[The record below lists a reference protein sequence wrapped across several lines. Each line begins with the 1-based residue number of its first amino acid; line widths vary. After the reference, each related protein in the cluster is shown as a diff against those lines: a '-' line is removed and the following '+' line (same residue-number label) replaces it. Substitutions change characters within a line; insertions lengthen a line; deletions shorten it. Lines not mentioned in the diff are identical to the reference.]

1 MGSDCDCSLSL
12 CNDTT
17 PNETKDLSTNGNRS
31 QVVNKINNHPKI
43 NLNKISTIE
52 SGDPLLSQREKES
65 KSTTF
70 GSNCKKNSL
79 ASFNSIYKLNNK
91 SDKKLKVF
99 LNKDYNNSNNQNNNK
114 PKKINKKILKN
125 KINNNDRTQKFNKTN
140 TKDSKNNNNKK
151 VKIAHHKDLSKEGLV
166 SENFKNFLNSPQGEE
181 MALNMEQNQN
191 KFCITLHKYFLSLI
205 TKREFKKNISY
216 YKEEGEKIYKT
227 CVNNIYTSNPKLKK
241 IETNSV
247 IKYSPNGYSNYYS
260 DKKDMENMKFNNPKE
275 SFDNCIVINY
285 SDNNSSS
292 LDNMQWV
299 YKGQV
304 NKKGEPHGFG
314 EKLLKNGRK
323 EKGYWKNGEM
333 FGWGETIDISGNIFI
348 GPFYNNQ
355 GITGKG
361 EKYNL
366 KKKVLYKGE
375 FVKGQKSG
383 KGEETSKEG
392 QFIGSFYKDKKDG
405 KGKMIYKLSGDIYEG
420 EYKNDLF
427 DGNGHYIWK
436 TAGQEYKGEYKNG
449 LMNGKGL
456 FEWGE
461 GEFYRGNF
469 VNGKKEGT
477 GELHMG
483 NGRSFIGPFTNGRPN
498 GIGVYDNGI
507 NFKGE
512 MEFIDG
518 KMNLDYIRKKYSTNS
533 SFNSNN
539 NNKDEQKLK

>member
-1 MGSDCDCSLSL
+1 MGNDCDCSLSL

-17 PNETKDLSTNGNRS
+17 PNETKDLSTKGNKS

-43 NLNKISTIE
+43 NLNKISNIE
-52 SGDPLLSQREKES
+52 SVDPLLSQREKES

-70 GSNCKKNSL
+70 SSNYKKNSL
-79 ASFNSIYKLNNK
+79 ASYNSICKLNNK
-91 SDKKLKVF
+91 SDKKLRII
-99 LNKDYNNSNNQNNNK
+99 LNTEIQNNNK

-125 KINNNDRTQKFNKTN
+125 KSINNDNIKYNNKTN
-140 TKDSKNNNNKK
+140 NKESKSNINKK
-151 VKIAHHKDLSKEGLV
+151 QKSSSLKDLSKEGLV
-166 SENFKNFLNSPQGEE
+166 SENFKNFLNTPQGEE
-181 MALNMEQNQN
+181 MALNIEKNQN
-191 KFCITLHKYFLSLI
+191 KFCITLHKYFLKLI
-205 TKREFKKNISY
+205 TEKEFKKNIKY
-216 YKEEGEKIYKT
+216 YVEKGDNLYKT
-227 CVNNIYTSNPKLKK
+227 CVNNIYISNPKLKK
-241 IETNSV
+241 IELNSV
-247 IKYSPNGYSNYYS
+247 IKYSPDGYLNYYS
-260 DKKDMENMKFNNPKE
+260 DKKDIENMKYNNPKE
-275 SFDNCIVINY
+275 CFDNCIVIKY
-285 SDNNSSS
+285 SENKSSS
-292 LDNMQWV
+292 LDNMLWV

-314 EKLLKNGRK
+314 EKLSKNGTK

-333 FGWGETIDISGNIFI
+333 FGWGEMIDINGNIFI

-361 EKYNL
+361 EKYTL
-366 KKKVLYKGE
+366 KKKILYKGE

-383 KGEETSKEG
+383 KGEENSKEG

-436 TAGQEYKGEYKNG
+436 TSGQEYKGEYKNG

-483 NGRSFIGPFTNGRPN
+483 NGRSFIGPFANGRPN

-518 KMNLDYIRKKYSTNS
+518 KMNLDYIRRRYSTNS
-533 SFNSNN
+533 LKSFDSNN
-539 NNKDEQKLK
+539 SNKDE

>member
-17 PNETKDLSTNGNRS
+17 PNKTTDLSKNGNKS
-31 QVVNKINNHPKI
+31 QIVNKINNHSKI

-70 GSNCKKNSL
+70 GTNYKKNSL
-79 ASFNSIYKLNNK
+79 ASFNSFGKLNNK
-91 SDKKLKVF
+91 SDKKLRVI
-99 LNKDYNNSNNQNNNK
+99 LNSEVQNNNQNNNK

-125 KINNNDRTQKFNKTN
+125 KSINNDNIKNNNKTN
-140 TKDSKNNNNKK
+140 NKESKNNINKK
-151 VKIAHHKDLSKEGLV
+151 EKRSSLKDLDKEELV
-166 SENFKNFLNSPQGEE
+166 SENFKNFMNTPQGEE
-181 MALNMEQNQN
+181 MALNMEQKQN
-191 KFCITLHKYFLSLI
+191 KFCITLHKYFLKLI
-205 TKREFKKNISY
+205 TKREFKKNIRY
-216 YKEEGEKIYKT
+216 YVEKGDNLYKT
-227 CVNNIYTSNPKLKK
+227 CVNNIYNSNPKLKK
-241 IETNSV
+241 IELNSV
-247 IKYSPNGYSNYYS
+247 IKYSPKGYLNYYS
-260 DKKDMENMKFNNPKE
+260 DEKDIENMKFNNPKE
-275 SFDNCIVINY
+275 CFDNCIVINY
-285 SDNNSSS
+285 SENNSSS
-292 LDNMQWV
+292 LDNMLWV

-314 EKLLKNGRK
+314 EKLSKNGTK
-323 EKGYWKNGEM
+323 EKGYWKDGQM
-333 FGWGETIDISGNIFI
+333 FGWGEMIDIKGNIFI

-361 EKYNL
+361 EKYTL
-366 KKKVLYKGE
+366 KRKILYKGE

-383 KGEETSKEG
+383 KGEENSNEG

-436 TAGQEYKGEYKNG
+436 TTGQEYKGEYKNG

-461 GEFYRGNF
+461 GEFYRGHF

-483 NGRSFIGPFTNGRPN
+483 DGRIFIGPFANGRPN

-518 KMNLDYIRKKYSTNS
+518 KMNLDYIRRRYSSNS
-533 SFNSNN
+533 LKSFNSNN
-539 NNKDEQKLK
+539 SNNKDEKN

>member
-1 MGSDCDCSLSL
+1 MGSDCDCSISL

-17 PNETKDLSTNGNRS
+17 PNETKDLSTKGNKS
-31 QVVNKINNHPKI
+31 QIVNKINNHPKI
-43 NLNKISTIE
+43 NLNKISNIE
-52 SGDPLLSQREKES
+52 SVDPLLSQREKES

-70 GSNCKKNSL
+70 SSNYKKNSL
-79 ASFNSIYKLNNK
+79 ASYNSICKLNNK
-91 SDKKLKVF
+91 SDKKLRII
-99 LNKDYNNSNNQNNNK
+99 LNTEIQNNNK

-125 KINNNDRTQKFNKTN
+125 KSINNDNIKYNNKTN
-140 TKDSKNNNNKK
+140 NKESKSNINKK
-151 VKIAHHKDLSKEGLV
+151 EKSSSLKDLSKEGLV
-166 SENFKNFLNSPQGEE
+166 SENFKSFLNTPQGEE
-181 MALNMEQNQN
+181 MALNMEKNQN
-191 KFCITLHKYFLSLI
+191 KFCITLHKYFLKLI
-205 TKREFKKNISY
+205 TEKEFKKNIKY
-216 YKEEGEKIYKT
+216 YVEKGDNLYKT
-227 CVNNIYTSNPKLKK
+227 CVNNIYISNPKLKK
-241 IETNSV
+241 IELNSV
-247 IKYSPNGYSNYYS
+247 IKYSPDGYLNYYS
-260 DKKDMENMKFNNPKE
+260 DKKDIENMKYNNPKE
-275 SFDNCIVINY
+275 CFDNCIVINY
-285 SDNNSSS
+285 SENKSSS
-292 LDNMQWV
+292 LDNMLWV

-314 EKLLKNGRK
+314 EKLSKNGTK

-333 FGWGETIDISGNIFI
+333 FGWGEMIDINGNIFI

-361 EKYNL
+361 EKYTL
-366 KKKVLYKGE
+366 KKKILYKGE

-383 KGEETSKEG
+383 KGEENSKEG

-436 TAGQEYKGEYKNG
+436 TSGQEYKGEYKNG

-456 FEWGE
+456 FAWGE

-483 NGRSFIGPFTNGRPN
+483 NGRSFIGPFANGRPN

-518 KMNLDYIRKKYSTNS
+518 KMNLDYIRRRYSTNS
-533 SFNSNN
+533 LKSFDSNN
-539 NNKDEQKLK
+539 SNKDEQNLK